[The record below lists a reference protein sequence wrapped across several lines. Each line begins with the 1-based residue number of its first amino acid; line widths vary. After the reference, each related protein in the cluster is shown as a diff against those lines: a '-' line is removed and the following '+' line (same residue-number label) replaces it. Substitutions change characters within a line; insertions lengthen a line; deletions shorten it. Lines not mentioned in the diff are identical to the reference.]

1 MEILKRMTYYD
12 KLLIISLAIISIL
25 SIIFYPILILE
36 NRETDRYAVVEIDNQ
51 EIYRYH
57 LDGSERIEE
66 FTFTVDGEEY
76 VGRLEIDGERVR
88 LQRLSKDILPLPIHS
103 DTGWIEKQYEII
115 IALPVKLTVKIISET
130 KEEEDFDGISY

>member
-51 EIYRYH
+51 EICRYH
-57 LDGSERIEE
+57 LDGSKRIEE
-66 FTFTVDGEEY
+66 FTFTVDGEDY
-76 VGRLEIDGERVR
+76 VGRLEIDGKRVR